1 MSAEIDDIYAELT
14 SMDGDGGSSGP
25 ITGMKVYDGHS
36 YFITVRLS
44 DIFGAELT
52 EVDDPETGEPRR
64 GIFIP
69 FRNSGLTVT
78 PKKNVLLVCKMELA
92 QVSSPRYTHLLT
104 QVTDPAD
111 AAAQRSLGYRQGFV
125 GHARPAGRKTTK
137 KRNK

>member
-1 MSAEIDDIYAELT
+1 MSAEIDDIYADLT
-14 SMDGDGGSSGP
+14 SYDGDGGSSGP

-78 PKKNVLLVCKMELA
+78 PKKNVLLVCKAQMA
-92 QVSSPRYTHLLT
+92 QVASSKYTHLLT
-104 QVTDPAD
+104 QIIDKTVAE
-111 AAAQRSLGYRQGFV
+111 ARKKLGFQQNYIGHMRQ
-125 GHARPAGRKTTK
+125 AGPKPLK
-137 KRNK
+137 KRKK

>member
-14 SMDGDGGSSGP
+14 SYDGDGGSSGT

-78 PKKNVLLVCKMELA
+78 PKKNVLLVCKAQMA
-92 QVSSPRYTHLLT
+92 QVASSKYTHLLT
-104 QVTDPAD
+104 QIIDKTVAE
-111 AAAQRSLGYRQGFV
+111 ARKKLGFQQNYIGHMRQ
-125 GHARPAGRKTTK
+125 AGPKPLK
-137 KRNK
+137 KRKK